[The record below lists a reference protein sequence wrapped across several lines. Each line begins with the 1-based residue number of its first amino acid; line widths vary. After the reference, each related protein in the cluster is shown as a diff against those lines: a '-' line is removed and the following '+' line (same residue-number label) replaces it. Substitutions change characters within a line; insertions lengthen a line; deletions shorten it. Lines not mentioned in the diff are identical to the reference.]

1 ASGRLE
7 LRAEADHVVL
17 PRLVARDRVAAD
29 AGALRLDQGAGAINQ
44 QSAVAPVGVGR
55 VRSTESSLLPG
66 ADQARDRIVAVSE
79 DEVARR
85 QVPGLLARAIS
96 LDRRHIRIR
105 TAQDST
111 VLLVMATIQS
121 HTHEVRRAAAN
132 PGLKLLQRLGY
143 VVRGVL
149 YVTMGVLALRIALG
163 KPDGRATDLN
173 GSLLFVIGNP
183 LGKWLLLGAIIGLA
197 AYSLW
202 GLIRA
207 AFDPLHRGSDP
218 SGYMERLGFVSSA
231 VSYAAI
237 AIFGLQILVGAK
249 VGGGDPTQTTIASVL
264 THPAGGALTLGIGL
278 AAIGI
283 GIGQFIEAY
292 RAVFKRDLKG
302 AEMTESERK
311 IVVALGRFGMFARG
325 VTFTI
330 IGWFLVQAGMQH
342 DVSKAQGFGGA
353 SLFIL
358 SQPYGPALLAIVA
371 LGF

>member
-1 ASGRLE
+1 
-7 LRAEADHVVL
+7 
-17 PRLVARDRVAAD
+17 
-29 AGALRLDQGAGAINQ
+29 
-44 QSAVAPVGVGR
+44 
-55 VRSTESSLLPG
+55 
-66 ADQARDRIVAVSE
+66 
-79 DEVARR
+79 
-85 QVPGLLARAIS
+85 
-96 LDRRHIRIR
+96 
-105 TAQDST
+105 
-111 VLLVMATIQS
+111 MATIQS

-149 YVTMGVLALRIALG
+149 YGTMGVLALRIALG

-183 LGKWLLLGAIIGLA
+183 FGKWLLLGAIIGLA

-207 AFDPLHRGSDP
+207 VFDPLHRGSDP

-237 AIFGLQILVGAK
+237 ALFGLQILVGAK
-249 VGGGDPTQTTIASVL
+249 VSGGDPTQKTIASVL
-264 THPAGGALTLGIGL
+264 THPAGGLLTLVIGL
-278 AAIGI
+278 VAIGV
-283 GIGQFIEAY
+283 GIGQFVEAY
-292 RAVFKRDLKG
+292 RAVFQRDLKG

-325 VTFTI
+325 VTFSI

-342 DVSKAQGFGGA
+342 DVSKAHGFGGA
-353 SLFIL
+353 FLFLL
-358 SQPYGPALLAIVA
+358 SQPYGPLLLGIVA
-371 LGF
+371 LGFVALGLHSLACARWVRLMDSST